1 MDKFDGQMTDID
13 VFIQSPCWA
22 GIHMHAGDPWGAL
35 QYVVDAGGIAEEGTY
50 PYTAEPGFCRTLGGG
65 GNQSSAA
72 AEEVVPLLVGRFS
85 QVLQVPPRDDKALM
99 EVLLRH
105 GPVSVAIDPQPDF
118 IFYSDGVYFN
128 RKCGTA
134 VEDLTHGVVLMG
146 YGTTDDGVEYW
157 VIKNSWSS
165 DWGMNGVDGCVG
177 VVPKRVCCME
187 RQRRRRRATSSSKP
201 PAAASLACASGLLHL
216 ASECLSHRLRS
227 KLSRSVP
234 MHRPWGS

>member
-1 MDKFDGQMTDID
+1 MHLIPILHAAGPTGRARSRTHAIARTNPMHAFTPAAAGQRLSFSEQQLID
-13 VFIQSPCWA
+13 CAWQYGTSACR
-22 GIHMHAGDPWGAL
+22 AGDPWGAL

-157 VIKNSWSS
+157 VIKNRNEWTKA
-165 DWGMNGVDGCVG
+165 G
-177 VVPKRVCCME
+177 
-187 RQRRRRRATSSSKP
+187 RRGNAWK
-201 PAAASLACASGLLHL
+201 A
-216 ASECLSHRLRS
+216 
-227 KLSRSVP
+227 
-234 MHRPWGS
+234 